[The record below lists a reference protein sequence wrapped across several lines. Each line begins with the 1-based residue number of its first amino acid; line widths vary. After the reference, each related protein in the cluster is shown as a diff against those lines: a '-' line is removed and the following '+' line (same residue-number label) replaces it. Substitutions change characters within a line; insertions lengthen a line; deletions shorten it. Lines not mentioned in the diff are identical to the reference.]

1 MNPSRIRHSSLRG
14 GDERVNALH
23 LPVLIRRAEQPRFV
37 QPLRLLIH
45 RIVHGV
51 GLRLRLRA
59 CILHLHLLELRHPI
73 RRDLRRGARFPRSL
87 LALGELGR
95 ILVSGVYRLLGRLG
109 LRFRLRF
116 EILRSLR
123 LVRGVDDLVRRRVS
137 FSAFVRHVFERDGVG
152 LGENLRVGILLHD
165 VFGGFRFLLGVLLRV
180 LLGVLGVL
188 LGRLGLLLLGRCRL
202 SCLAGTRG

>member
-1 MNPSRIRHSSLRG
+1 MNPSRIRLSSLRG

-37 QPLRLLIH
+37 QPLRLLVYRVVI
-45 RIVHGV
+45 RR
-51 GLRLRLRA
+51 LRLRLRA

-73 RRDLRRGARFPRSL
+73 RSDLRRRARFPRSL

-95 ILVSGVYRLLGRLG
+95 ILVSRVHRLLGRLG
-109 LRFRLRF
+109 LGFRLRF

-137 FSAFVRHVFERDGVG
+137 FSAFVGHVFERDGVG

-165 VFGGFRFLLGVLLRV
+165 VFGRFRFLLGVLLRV
-180 LLGVLGVL
+180 LLGDLLVLLGVLLVCLGVL
-188 LGRLGLLLLGRCRL
+188 LGLLFGR
-202 SCLAGTRG
+202 